1 MSIMKGLNM
10 NLRSKMVQDIEVM
23 HYKYKVNDW
32 VTKQLESGDHTKL
45 RQLLAF
51 RLDFIEEEFDET
63 LKAFADGDAKE
74 IVDGLID
81 IIVIAIGTLDLFNV
95 DTDWAWEEVMKAN
108 MNKEVGV
115 KPSRPNPLGLPD
127 LIKPKNWIEPNHSEN
142 TGILTR
148 VFNER
153 KLND

>member
-1 MSIMKGLNM
+1 MKGLNM
-10 NLRSKMVQDIEVM
+10 NLRSKMVNDIEAM
-23 HYKYKVNDW
+23 HIKYQANEW
-32 VTKQLESGDHTKL
+32 VTKQLEAGDYSKL

-51 RLDFIEEEFDET
+51 RLDFVEEEFDET

-95 DTDWAWEEVMKAN
+95 DTDWAWQEVMEAN
-108 MNKEVGV
+108 MKKEVGV

-127 LIKPKNWIEPNHSEN
+127 LIKPEGWVGPDHTNN